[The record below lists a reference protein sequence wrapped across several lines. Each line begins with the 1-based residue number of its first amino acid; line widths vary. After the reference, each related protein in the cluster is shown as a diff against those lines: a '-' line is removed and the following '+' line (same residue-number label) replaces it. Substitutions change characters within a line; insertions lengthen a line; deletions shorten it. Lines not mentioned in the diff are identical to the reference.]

1 MIYLDAAATTLQKPP
16 AVAKAVE
23 EAVGTLSSPGRG
35 GYGFA
40 QRAAEI
46 AFSCRME
53 VAELFHVQNPER
65 VVFTH
70 NATHGLNIAIKS
82 LVSTG
87 DRVVISGY
95 EHNAVTRPLAALR
108 ADIVTVAGTLFRSE
122 TVPEAF
128 ERMLLPGTAAVI
140 CNHVSNV
147 FGFVQP
153 VEEIAAL
160 CRERGIPFIVDASQ
174 SAGVIPLD
182 MDTMKAAYI
191 AMPGH
196 TGLLGPQGT
205 GILLCAAEPKP
216 LLMGGTGNM
225 SVLQDMP
232 PELPERLEPG
242 TLNVPGI
249 AGLRAG
255 LDEVLR
261 IGTDVIGKTEET
273 ACKYCISGLE
283 KLGFRVFE
291 GEHQGGTVSFL
302 PREDCQILADR
313 LAQHGIAVRSG
324 LHCAPLAHE
333 SAGTLETGTVRVS
346 FGHRATTEQTR
357 KFLEAVQKLVTKV

>member
-1 MIYLDAAATTLQKPP
+1 
-16 AVAKAVE
+16 
-23 EAVGTLSSPGRG
+23 
-35 GYGFA
+35 
-40 QRAAEI
+40 
-46 AFSCRME
+46 
-53 VAELFHVQNPER
+53 
-65 VVFTH
+65 
-70 NATHGLNIAIKS
+70 
-82 LVSTG
+82 
-87 DRVVISGY
+87 
-95 EHNAVTRPLAALR
+95 
-108 ADIVTVAGTLFRSE
+108 
-122 TVPEAF
+122 
-128 ERMLLPGTAAVI
+128 
-140 CNHVSNV
+140 
-147 FGFVQP
+147 
-153 VEEIAAL
+153 
-160 CRERGIPFIVDASQ
+160 
-174 SAGVIPLD
+174 
-182 MDTMKAAYI
+182 
-191 AMPGH
+191 
-196 TGLLGPQGT
+196 
-205 GILLCAAEPKP
+205 
-216 LLMGGTGNM
+216 MGGTGNM

-357 KFLEAVQKLVTKV
+357 KSLEAVQKLVTKV